1 MLGGDPAVY
10 TMLEPADGYEVREDT
25 LEMEYRVVPGA
36 GHSPHRDVPDATR
49 ELRPS
54 GCSDRRPMDRRL
66 ISSGSTFEE
75 QIGYSR
81 AVVAGDWVFVS
92 APPDSTTRP

>member
-1 MLGGDPAVY
+1 M
-10 TMLEPADGYEVREDT
+10 
-25 LEMEYRVVPGA
+25 PGA
-36 GHSPHRDVPDATR
+36 GHSPHRDAPEATR
-49 ELRPS
+49 ELLFEWL
-54 GCSDRRPMDRRL
+54 DREERHMERRL

-92 APPDSTTRP
+92 GTTGFDYSTMTIVDDMRRVRPRNACATSAPR